1 MSSVRKITKTEGWKS
16 TRRAR
21 IPTSGTVGVIA
32 SKSELRIARRLQAS
46 PDFLELRLDRLHP
59 LHESDIGKLKSPLI
73 ITARHPAEGGAAKL
87 SQTERRDLLW
97 KFLPHAALIDIEL
110 RSLSALYE
118 IWQEAGRKKIGR
130 ICSFHNF
137 NRTPEL
143 GRLQK
148 QRQRAADAGADIF
161 KIVTRADAMDDLIT
175 LLRVLRLQSN
185 AARLCVMAT
194 GKFGAISRLLFP
206 ECGSVLVY
214 APLNRAFHDGQVTL
228 EQLRGLRHFYG
239 KR

>member
-1 MSSVRKITKTEGWKS
+1 MPSVRKRQRLKDEIART
-16 TRRAR
+16 AR

-32 SKSELRIARRLQAS
+32 SKEELRIGQRLQAP
-46 PDFLELRLDRLHP
+46 PDFFELRLDRLLP
-59 LHESDIGKLKSPLI
+59 LDESDFGQLKSPLI
-73 ITARHPAEGGAAKL
+73 ITARHPAEGGAANL
-87 SQTERRDLLW
+87 TQSERRDLLS
-97 KFLPHAALIDIEL
+97 KFLPHAAFIDLEL
-110 RSLSALYE
+110 RSLSALSE

-143 GRLQK
+143 GQFQK
-148 QRQRAADAGADIF
+148 QRQRAVNAGADIF
-161 KIVTRADAMDDLIT
+161 KIVTRADAMEDLIT

>member
-1 MSSVRKITKTEGWKS
+1 M
-16 TRRAR
+16 
-21 IPTSGTVGVIA
+21 VGVIA
-32 SKSELRIARRLQAS
+32 SKEELRIARSIQTA
-46 PDFLELRLDRLHP
+46 PDFFELRLDRL
-59 LHESDIGKLKSPLI
+59 LSLQKSDIAKLKSPLI

-87 SQTERRDLLW
+87 SRTERRDLLS

-110 RSLSALYE
+110 CSLSALYE
-118 IWQEAGRKKIGR
+118 IWQEAGRKKVGR

-137 NRTPEL
+137 HRTPAL
-143 GRLQK
+143 ARLQE
-148 QRQRAADAGADIF
+148 QRKRAADAGADIF
-161 KIVTRADAMDDLIT
+161 KIVTRADAIDDLIT

-194 GKFGAISRLLFP
+194 GKFGAISRVLFP

-228 EQLRGLRHFYG
+228 ERLRGLRHF
-239 KR
+239 

>member
-1 MSSVRKITKTEGWKS
+1 MKLART
-16 TRRAR
+16 AR
-21 IPTSGTVGVIA
+21 ISASGVVGVIA
-32 SKSELRIARRLQAS
+32 SKNELRSARRLQSA
-46 PDFLELRLDRLHP
+46 PDFFELRLDRLPP
-59 LHESDIGKLKSPLI
+59 LQESDIAKLQSPLI
-73 ITARHPAEGGAAKL
+73 VTARHPAEGGAAKL
-87 SQTERRDLLW
+87 SQTERRDLLS

-110 RSLSALYE
+110 RSLSALNE
-118 IWQEAGRKKIGR
+118 IWEQAGRQNIGR

-148 QRQRAADAGADIF
+148 RRRRAADAGADIF
-161 KIVTRADAMDDLIT
+161 KIVTRADTVDDLIT
-175 LLRVLRLQSN
+175 LLRVLRFQSS
-185 AARLCVMAT
+185 AMRLCVMAT

-214 APLNRAFHDGQVTL
+214 APLNRAFHDGQLTL
-228 EQLRGLRHFYG
+228 EQLRGLRHFYA

>member
-1 MSSVRKITKTEGWKS
+1 M
-16 TRRAR
+16 AR
-21 IPTSGTVGVIA
+21 IPRSGMVGVIA
-32 SKSELRIARRLQAS
+32 SKEELRIARS
-46 PDFLELRLDRLHP
+46 IHTPPDFFELRLDRL
-59 LHESDIGKLKSPLI
+59 LSLQKSDIAKLKSPLI

-87 SQTERRDLLW
+87 SRMERRDLLS
-97 KFLPHAALIDIEL
+97 KFLPHAALVDVEL

-118 IWQEAGRKKIGR
+118 IWQEAGRKKVGR

-137 NRTPEL
+137 HRTPAL
-143 GRLQK
+143 ARLRE
-148 QRQRAADAGADIF
+148 QRKRAADAGADIF
-161 KIVTRADAMDDLIT
+161 KIVTRADAIDDLIT

-228 EQLRGLRHFYG
+228 ERLRGLRHF
-239 KR
+239 